1 MARKWWLG
9 TSWKMNGTLKD
20 ARAFACA
27 LRAASLPA
35 NVLPFVIP
43 SFTAIAT
50 VREVLP
56 KGGPVL
62 VGAQN
67 THWCDSGA
75 WTGEVSPAQ
84 LADVGCDLVEV
95 GHSERRGAFGE
106 SDETVNLKVHAIL
119 RHGMIPLVCFGES
132 RQVLDGGGAGSYL
145 LEQVAAALDG
155 VEHPED
161 VLLAYEPIWAIGA
174 AGRPATTDQVRKAL
188 EPVRDE
194 WSGRTRGLLYGGSVN
209 RDNAADLL
217 GVEGL
222 DGLFVGRA
230 AWNPSG
236 YLELLAIAAERQ
248 AA

>member
-20 ARAFACA
+20 ARAFAGA

-95 GHSERRGAFGE
+95 GHSERRGAFGD

-132 RQVLDGGGAGSYL
+132 RQVLDGGGP
-145 LEQVAAALDG
+145 ALTCRNRSPQPLM
-155 VEHPED
+155 VSSTPRTCCWRTS
-161 VLLAYEPIWAIGA
+161 P
-174 AGRPATTDQVRKAL
+174 
-188 EPVRDE
+188 
-194 WSGRTRGLLYGGSVN
+194 SGRSERRGDQRPLTRSARHWSRCGTS
-209 RDNAADLL
+209 
-217 GVEGL
+217 
-222 DGLFVGRA
+222 GRA
-230 AWNPSG
+230 ASG
-236 YLELLAIAAERQ
+236 ACCTGAR
-248 AA
+248 